1 MLPSANTRDL
11 MPRTCVSTSGRSADA
26 RKTAAEI
33 RLTWPIRTVLRLQRE
48 ERLLQLDFDAATTPK
63 ARQDA
68 AKALIAHRAALAD
81 LMMLPRRPA
90 GPRWKEPTA
99 SPSWYHRPGWKPDAP
114 APGPVEIDVPATET

>member
-1 MLPSANTRDL
+1 

-48 ERLLQLDFDAATTPK
+48 ERLLQLDFDAATSPK

-68 AKALIAHRAALAD
+68 AKALLAHRAALAD
-81 LMMLPRRPA
+81 LMLLPKRPQA
-90 GPRWKEPTA
+90 PKWKEPTS
-99 SPSWYHRPGWKPDAP
+99 SPAWYHRPGWKPDA
-114 APGPVEIDVPATET
+114 AAQGPVEIDVPATEER